1 MNPLLA
7 QGMELRRRGW
17 SVTIASPSRM
27 RAHITRAADEAN
39 AETKE
44 QRAVGSPGGTA
55 VPANDLTPIE
65 YMNLGD
71 CSAIAELTEA
81 LERAADHEN
90 YMESQETRWTACAE
104 ALAERSLSSRIA
116 ILSVCASGAR
126 EMFHWALSLHH
137 CMFSSLREQIP
148 KLALRPNIIVVD
160 FATYAGFD
168 AADFFKIPFGPD
180 TQCTMALCYGLRISS
195 LAHACLPVLTRCLSV
210 HLLLFS
216 CEQPR
221 SAEHAFPR

>member
-44 QRAVGSPGGTA
+44 QRAVGTPGGTA
-55 VPANDLTPIE
+55 VPARDLTPLE

-71 CSAIAELTEA
+71 CADIAELTEA
-81 LERAADHEN
+81 LERAADHED
-90 YMESQETRWTACAE
+90 YMESAK
-104 ALAERSLSSRIA
+104 
-116 ILSVCASGAR
+116 

-148 KLALRPNIIVVD
+148 KLPLRPTIIVVD

-168 AADFFKIPFGPD
+168 AADFFGIPFGQTP
-180 TQCTMALCYGLRISS
+180 TTHST
-195 LAHACLPVLTRCLSV
+195 H
-210 HLLLFS
+210 H
-216 CEQPR
+216 
-221 SAEHAFPR
+221 